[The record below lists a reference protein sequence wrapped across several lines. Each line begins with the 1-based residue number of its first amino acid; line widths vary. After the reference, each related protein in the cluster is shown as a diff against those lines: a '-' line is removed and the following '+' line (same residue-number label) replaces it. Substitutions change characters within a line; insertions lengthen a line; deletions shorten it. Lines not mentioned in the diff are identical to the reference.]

1 MTTIDDQISAVRRA
15 RVDYADRAENS
26 TVPDNQRCWTAQ
38 AATLD
43 AAISALEQHKL
54 ALAVAVV
61 EAARQAVLQIRVH
74 GTTYHRLTDA
84 IAAFDAVEEP
94 R

>member
-1 MTTIDDQISAVRRA
+1 MSDTPTIDDQIAAVRRA
-15 RVDYADRAENS
+15 VSTREQQAQTSDFSRAGTDAKS
-26 TVPDNQRCWTAQ
+26 LHDAL
-38 AATLD
+38 AT
-43 AAISALEQHKL
+43 LEQHKL
-54 ALAVAVV
+54 ALAVV

-84 IAAFDAVEEP
+84 IAAFDARKET

>member
-26 TVPDNQRCWTAQ
+26 TVPDNQRHWTAQ
-38 AATLD
+38 AAALNSVLTTLV
-43 AAISALEQHKL
+43 QHKL
-54 ALAVAVV
+54 ALAVV

-84 IAAFDAVEEP
+84 IAAFDAVEES

>member
-1 MTTIDDQISAVRRA
+1 MTETPTIDDQIAAVRQAEDALGGILGIANTKLRGNIRA
-15 RVDYADRAENS
+15 ALAS
-26 TVPDNQRCWTAQ
+26 
-38 AATLD
+38 
-43 AAISALEQHKL
+43 LEQHKL
-54 ALAVAVV
+54 ALAVV

-84 IAAFDAVEEP
+84 LAAFDAGEKP